1 MTKPKT
7 PTTPKDPKTAKQERL
22 EKALR
27 ANLLRRKQVAGRKGT
42 THNA

>member
-1 MTKPKT
+1 MNKPTKPV
-7 PTTPKDPKTAKQERL
+7 TPKDPKEAKQERL